1 MKRIEYDPPQ
11 AFQYPTS
18 IYVRFVLHTTYE
30 EYLCEEDRLQQ
41 SSRGHSGE
49 MTHRLTLRVTLPP
62 VSSNTPSQLI
72 SLANTGQF

>member
-1 MKRIEYDPPQ
+1 MKRIDHDPPQ

-18 IYVRFVLHTTYE
+18 LCVQFVLHTYE

-49 MTHRLTLRVTLPP
+49 MTLPAD
-62 VSSNTPSQLI
+62 STRDASTWFL
-72 SLANTGQF
+72 

>member
-1 MKRIEYDPPQ
+1 MEELLIMKRIEHDPPQ

-18 IYVRFVLHTTYE
+18 ILRTICTTHTYE

-49 MTHRLTLRVTLPP
+49 MTLPAD
-62 VSSNTPSQLI
+62 STRDASTWFL
-72 SLANTGQF
+72 